1 MYIKWEIGK
10 NMPIANPT
18 HIFKYNDSVS
28 VESNFSE
35 WYMLNSDERVA
46 WGDKP
51 YSREEAL
58 EVFFNLFEKKVD
70 NLVGDLYTK

>member
-10 NMPIANPT
+10 NMPIASPT

-70 NLVGDLYTK
+70 NI

>member
-1 MYIKWEIGK
+1 
-10 NMPIANPT
+10 MPIANPT

-46 WGDKP
+46 WGDRP

-70 NLVGDLYTK
+70 NI